1 MGFEGGRSWRAGGF
15 QGWGLPELRAT
26 RVVAATLGA
35 RPSPVW
41 RRRHLAAPCLFTRH
55 HRPRPPPQVART
67 MAPSVILIDEAEKVF
82 VADKKKAKEFG
93 GQVRPGA

>member
-1 MGFEGGRSWRAGGF
+1 
-15 QGWGLPELRAT
+15 
-26 RVVAATLGA
+26 
-35 RPSPVW
+35 
-41 RRRHLAAPCLFTRH
+41 
-55 HRPRPPPQVART
+55 